1 MKMINQL
8 MMMTTM
14 SNKITNTKAHLKTTG
29 IMIGLLGF
37 MGSILT
43 WPWPTLKVFATGIA
57 IATLVLIYYVIYS
70 IIKAKDLDQQD
81 KYR

>member
-1 MKMINQL
+1 
-8 MMMTTM
+8 M

-43 WPWPTLKVFATGIA
+43 WPFLTLKVLATGIA
-57 IATLVLIYYVIYS
+57 IAALVLTYYVIYS
-70 IIKAKDLDQQD
+70 TIKTKDLNDRD
-81 KYR
+81 KNEYGDYR